1 MTIMREPTANVA
13 PIRSRRQERRARG
26 TVTVVVPCHNYGV
39 FLDLAVSSVLSQ
51 RGIELEVVIVDDG
64 STDTTAEAAERIAAS
79 DSRVRVVRHGESRG
93 HVTTFNEGLSAARGD
108 YKVLLSADDALVPG
122 ALARAARFLDDEP
135 SVGMVYGHAV
145 FFEDE
150 PLPPARTGEG
160 RRYLRG
166 GAAWI
171 AKRCK
176 AGTNC
181 ISSPEVMLRASSLQ
195 EVGYFDPRLPV
206 TGDLELWLRIAAHAD
221 IGYLRGTDQA
231 YYRRHPLSMYRSR
244 REVLG
249 DLEDRRSAFSLFFE
263 TERALVPDADRHE
276 AAFRIALAN
285 EALWKACRA
294 YDRGRVSETP
304 IGGLLYFAASTW
316 PDADDLPLARAL
328 RRRMRLGERACRA
341 LQPFGGYAAWRHLLD
356 EVRSRR
362 WSRTGDL

>member
-1 MTIMREPTANVA
+1 MTIMRQPAENVA
-13 PIRSRRQERRARG
+13 SVRSPRQGPRARG
-26 TVTVVVPCHNYGV
+26 TVTVVVPCHNYGA
-39 FLDLAVSSVLSQ
+39 FLDLSVRSVLSQ
-51 RGIELEVVIVDDG
+51 PDVELEVLIVDDG
-64 STDTTAEAAERIAAS
+64 STDTTAETCERLAAG
-79 DSRVRVVRHGESRG
+79 DSRVRVVRHGDRHG
-93 HVTTFNEGLSAARGD
+93 HVTTFNEGLSAAKGD

-145 FFEDE
+145 FFEQE

-160 RRYLRG
+160 RRRVRA

-171 AKRCK
+171 AKRCR

-195 EVGYFDPRLPV
+195 QAGYFDPRLPI

-221 IGYLRGTDQA
+221 IGYLRGTDQG

-249 DLEDRRSAFSLFFE
+249 DLEDRRSAFATFFE
-263 TERALVPDADRHE
+263 TQRSFVPDADRHE

-304 IGGLLYFAASTW
+304 VGGLVYFAASTW
-316 PDADDLPLARAL
+316 PDADALPLARAL
-328 RRRMRLGERACRA
+328 RRRMRLGERASRA
-341 LQPFGGYAAWRHLLD
+341 LQPFGGYAVWRHLLG

-362 WSRTGDL
+362 WARTGDL